1 MTKGQR
7 SERQI
12 KNSSRWTIYII
23 DSVNETK
30 LSCYTPPPTQHHS
43 FFLEAYTFFFSTA
56 IR

>member
-30 LSCYTPPPTQHHS
+30 LSSTTG
-43 FFLEAYTFFFSTA
+43 FLEAYPFFFSTA
-56 IR
+56 IQ

>member
-30 LSCYTPPPTQHHS
+30 LSCYTPHRRSTTV
-43 FFLEAYTFFFSTA
+43 FLEAYPFFFSTA